1 MSTRPLRIPLERL
14 DAWWND
20 QQLARR
26 TVRISGGLRGQGLA
40 DTPHLPLLELKASP
54 TSTVRILV
62 PKMPPIAEKG
72 TPGAAQFHKVDND
85 KDDAK
90 DNAKDKWWGG
100 WSKVL
105 SATALVPPVVD
116 PKRLAELLQDSR
128 RLRFYCDTNAL
139 AGGVADWLLF
149 VFQGRADLV
158 TSAVVDR
165 ELAAWPDRDNALWRA
180 KTVGRWAKRTQ
191 YRLAR
196 RITENPPPG
205 VVIDRLSPEQGA
217 LMLAKLRDETEG
229 KSPDADTL
237 LIELARGLVRDEP
250 RQARVIYLTGDRN
263 NARAATSALGPEHV
277 LFAAADSDTA
287 HEHLGTLAVPGWWS
301 PSGPLGSVRLMAP
314 SRILWGLL
322 AACDFLRLEVD
333 GDGWLLQPALSVTRG
348 VPSDWAEPWVEITRL
363 ASPKITVQPEPFP
376 PPDIPPEPAP
386 PQQPPSG
393 RVRRRHVRSSG
404 EGQKPDEWLLPPQ
417 PPGPPVVL
425 AGEPA
430 LVPGVFFGL
439 LWNTLFNAKVAF
451 PGIPE
456 ESRRGTQAHLVAL
469 DALDTNGGPGPRTTE
484 FRNAWETNNLDWF
497 HAELYRIQQYRA
509 IIKALSMRPNLSSVH
524 SEYYVLMARL
534 LGQVTL
540 HMKPEEGFF
549 LGEAPVRAQDLLS
562 SLHLWLPSPGTTA
575 STSVLCARAATEL
588 RLTPARFER
597 AMERLWALHPDIP
610 FEGSTGGTVEPGQIE
625 NIVHLDS
632 SGYRL
637 RKVSPETLSFG
648 RKGPV
653 RFITRTR

>member
-1 MSTRPLRIPLERL
+1 MSTSPSRIPLDRL

-62 PKMPPIAEKG
+62 PETPPVVAKG
-72 TPGAAQFHKVDND
+72 TPDAAQFDQAD
-85 KDDAK
+85 SAK
-90 DNAKDKWWGG
+90 GKWWGG

-165 ELAAWPDRDNALWRA
+165 ELAAWPDRDNALWNARS
-180 KTVGRWAKRTQ
+180 VERWAKRTQ

-237 LIELARGLVRDEP
+237 LIELARGLVRDQP

-277 LFAAADSDTA
+277 LFAVADGETA

-322 AACDFLRLEVD
+322 AACDFLRLEVA

-363 ASPKITVQPEPFP
+363 ASPEVPV
-376 PPDIPPEPAP
+376 PPEPPPPPSVVPPEPSP
-386 PQQPPSG
+386 PQEAPSG
-393 RVRRRHVRSSG
+393 RVRRRRVLPIWDRLDA
-404 EGQKPDEWLLPPQ
+404 DEWLLPPQ
-417 PPGPPVVL
+417 PLGPPVEL
-425 AGEPA
+425 AGEPT
-430 LVPGVFFGL
+430 FFHGAFFAL
-439 LWNTLFNAKVAF
+439 LWKVFTEDPAAIAEF
-451 PGIPE
+451 VGSLRPGIQ
-456 ESRRGTQAHLVAL
+456 SHLVAL
-469 DALDTNGGPGPRTTE
+469 GALDASGGPGARIPE
-484 FRNAWETNNLDWF
+484 FREAWETNNLDWF
-497 HAELYRIQQYRA
+497 HAELFRIRQYRA
-509 IIKALSMRPNLSSVH
+509 AIKALSIRPNLSSGP
-524 SEYYVLMARL
+524 SEDYVSMARL
-534 LGQVTL
+534 LGQVAARI
-540 HMKPEEGFF
+540 KPEEGYF
-549 LGEAPVRAQDLLS
+549 LGDAPVRAQDLLRA
-562 SLHLWLPSPGTTA
+562 LHLWLSSPGATAPTTL
-575 STSVLCARAATEL
+575 LCTRAALEL

-597 AMERLWALHPDIP
+597 AMERLWTLHPDIP
-610 FEGSTGGTVEPGQIE
+610 FEGSTGGTVEPGQAE
-625 NIVHLDS
+625 NVVHLDS
-632 SGYRL
+632 AGYHL